1 MASKT
6 RLARVAGLLYLIV
19 AVCGGFSELYVRSSV
34 MVPGDAAATAAK
46 VSASATL
53 FRVGFVTDLVSITC
67 FLLLALTLYALLS
80 HVSHQI
86 ALSMMVIVAVSVA
99 IMSLNMLNHLGA
111 LLVATDSAS
120 SAGLGAASSDTLVLL
135 LLDLHRHGYLIA
147 EIFFGLWL
155 LPLGYL
161 VFTSGFF
168 PRALGVLLIIGG
180 LGYLA
185 DLVATLLT
193 PNFEWSL
200 SPYVLAPAVLAE
212 VWFIGWLLVKGAN
225 QRRAAPVPA
234 AA

>member
-34 MVPGDAAATAAK
+34 VVPGDAAATAAK

-53 FRVGFVTDLVSITC
+53 FRIGFVTDLVSITC

-86 ALSMMVIVAVSVA
+86 ALSMVVIVAVSVA
-99 IMSLNMLNHLGA
+99 VMSLNMLNHLGA
-111 LLVATDSAS
+111 LLVATGTAYP
-120 SAGLGAASSDTLVLL
+120 AGLGAASPDALVLL

-168 PRALGVLLIIGG
+168 PRALGVLLVVGG

-185 DLVATLLT
+185 DLAATLPA
-193 PNFEWSL
+193 PNLESSL

-212 VWFIGWLLVKGAN
+212 VWFIGWLLVKGAH
-225 QRRAAPVPA
+225 RRPAAPVPA